1 MILIGSTRFIR
12 IESKIHLWHKICWK
26 KIQVL
31 FKDGRGGTS
40 ITTQVYRLYRHC
52 MHALS
57 VRMSL
62 YDQTLPSSP

>member
-31 FKDGRGGTS
+31 FIDGRGGTS
-40 ITTQVYRLYRHC
+40 ITTQVRISFISAL
-52 MHALS
+52 HACT
-57 VRMSL
+57 VG
-62 YDQTLPSSP
+62 QNEFV